1 MMTFTIALFL
11 ALGAVAQSVPASQP
25 RPLQGFLKEG
35 ADRQRALEKQFDSFL
50 KKDQARDWMKRLS
63 ARPHHVDLPT
73 VRRMRISL
81 PGCSDPGATTRR
93 SNASTSCSLPPKRAF
108 SK

>member
-1 MMTFTIALFL
+1 MMTFTLALFL
-11 ALGAVAQSVPASQP
+11 ALGAVAQSGPASQP

-63 ARPHHVDLPT
+63 APPHHMGSPYGKENADF
-73 VRRMRISL
+73 ISGL
-81 PGCSDPGATTRR
+81 FR
-93 SNASTSCSLPPKRAF
+93 SLGYDNQNGRVHVLF
-108 SK
+108 